1 MITRTISEVSNM
13 IKESYFTGENVVIKG
28 VSIDSRNLVEGSLF
42 IPIIGPNSNGHHFIK
57 GAIQNGAAA
66 TLWKKGEPNYPT
78 NIPVLFVDDTTV
90 ALQQLAASYRQ
101 QLKATFIGITGSNGK
116 TSTKDILHSILSTS
130 YKTQKTQGNYNNEIG
145 VPLTLLQLQEDVE
158 MAVIEMGMGR
168 IDDITFLSEMV
179 QPNIAII
186 TNIGNAHLSNLESLE
201 NIAVEKMKIMIGL
214 DSKGILFY
222 NGDYSLLVEE
232 AENYPHKKCT
242 FGIEEIN
249 DVNITSCRSFS
260 SSIAFTTS
268 KSNVQYHLPIIGEHQ
283 AVNSLAAISVAK
295 HFNMSDESIQQGL
308 DNVILSA
315 QRNEVIK
322 IGNITIINDT
332 YKSNPE
338 SVKAAIDTLASLEVG
353 SRKLFVMGD
362 MLDMGKQGRILHEQ
376 VGEYVNTDKLN
387 TIFGY
392 GELTIHTITKAQK
405 QFSLNEAIH
414 FVEETELI
422 ESIIEY
428 AKEPCTI
435 LFKASRGLRFEKLIE
450 MLENQVIL

>member
-1 MITRTISEVSNM
+1 MITRTISEVTNM
-13 IKESYFTGENVVIKG
+13 IKESCFTGENVVIKG
-28 VSIDSRNLVEGSLF
+28 VSIDSRDLVEGSLF
-42 IPIIGPNSNGHHFIK
+42 IPIIGPNSNGHHFIQ
-57 GAIQNGAAA
+57 GAIKNGAAA

-78 NIPVLFVDDTTV
+78 NIPVIFVDDTTV

-116 TSTKDILHSILSTS
+116 TSTKDILHSVLSTS

-186 TNIGNAHLSNLESLE
+186 TNIGNAHLSNLGSLK

-214 DSKGILFY
+214 DSEGILFY
-222 NGDYSLLVEE
+222 NGDHSLLVEE
-232 AENYPHKKCT
+232 AKNYPHKKCT
-242 FGIEEIN
+242 FGVKEIN
-249 DVNITSCRSFS
+249 DMYLTSCRSS
-260 SSIAFTTS
+260 SSSVEFTAS
-268 KSNVQYHLPIIGEHQ
+268 QGNDQYHLPIIGEHQ
-283 AVNSLAAISVAK
+283 AVNSLATISVAK
-295 HFNMSDESIQQGL
+295 HFNMSDELIQQGL
-308 DNVILSA
+308 DNVILSS

-338 SVKAAIDTLASLEVG
+338 SVKAAIDTLTSLDVG
-353 SRKLFVMGD
+353 SKKLFVMGD
-362 MLDMGKQGRILHEQ
+362 MLDMGKQGRMLHEE
-376 VGEYVNTDKLN
+376 VGEYVNTDKLD

-392 GELTIHTITKAQK
+392 GELTIHTIAKAQK
-405 QFSLNEAIH
+405 QFPLKKAIH
-414 FVEETELI
+414 FMEEEELI

-428 AKEPCTI
+428 AKDPCTI

-450 MLENQVIL
+450 MLEKQVTL

>member
-42 IPIIGPNSNGHHFIK
+42 IPIIGPNSNGHHFIQ

-101 QLKATFIGITGSNGK
+101 QLKAIFIGITGSNGK
-116 TSTKDILHSILSTS
+116 TSTKDILHSILSIS

-145 VPLTLLQLQEDVE
+145 VPLTVLQLQEDVE

-186 TNIGNAHLSNLESLE
+186 TNIGNAHLSNLGSLK

-214 DSKGILFY
+214 DSEGILFY
-222 NGDYSLLVEE
+222 NGDHSLLVEE
-232 AENYPHKKCT
+232 AKNYPHKKCT
-242 FGIEEIN
+242 FGVKEIN
-249 DVNITSCRSFS
+249 DMYLTSCTSSS
-260 SSIAFTTS
+260 SSIAFTASQS
-268 KSNVQYHLPIIGEHQ
+268 KVQYHLPLIGEHQ
-283 AVNSLAAISVAK
+283 AVNSLSAVSVAK
-295 HFNMSDESIQQGL
+295 HLKMSDESIQQGL
-308 DNVILSA
+308 NNIILSS
-315 QRNEVIK
+315 QRNEVVK
-322 IGNITIINDT
+322 IGTITIINDT

-338 SVKAAIDTLASLEVG
+338 SVKAAIDTLTSLDVG

-362 MLDMGKQGRILHEQ
+362 MLDMGKQGKMLHEE
-376 VGEYVNTDKLN
+376 VGEYVNTDKLD

-392 GELTIHTITKAQK
+392 GELTIHTIAKAQK
-405 QFSLNEAIH
+405 QFSVGKAIH
-414 FVEETELI
+414 FMEEEELI

-428 AKEPCTI
+428 AKDPCTI

-450 MLENQVIL
+450 MLEKQVTL